1 MGTVSWALP
10 AALAAVALLATA
22 AYAGG
27 SAAVILDSLIIRV
40 YDNAGVP
47 ANQRARALS
56 RANAILARTD
66 IAVEWID
73 CPARQSL
80 AKEGSSSAV
89 CATPPTSQELVI
101 RLVRST
107 SGTLGMGHAALGY
120 SLIDAETS
128 TGTIGTVFIDRV
140 EQLAN
145 SVTLETA
152 TLMGRAIAHEIGH
165 LILGSN
171 QHSDAGLMR
180 EIWTVEQLRKNRT
193 VDWVF
198 LPAEGERMRQARL
211 QATTG
216 GPTAK
221 QRNKNSDDGVAN

>member
-10 AALAAVALLATA
+10 TGLVAVALLATA
-22 AYAGG
+22 AHAGG
-27 SAAVILDSLIIRV
+27 AAAVILDSLVIRV

-47 ANQRARALS
+47 ANERARAVS

-73 CPARQSL
+73 CPARQGLARQSSPSL
-80 AKEGSSSAV
+80 T

-101 RLVRST
+101 RLVNST

-140 EQLAN
+140 NQLAA
-145 SVTLETA
+145 SVKVETS

-171 QHSDAGLMR
+171 QHSDAGIMR
-180 EIWTVEQLRKNRT
+180 EIWTVEQLLKNRGR
-193 VDWVF
+193 DWVF

-211 QATTG
+211 QATSG
-216 GPTAK
+216 MPTAK
-221 QRNKNSDDGVAN
+221 QGTKKDSDGVAN